1 MSVCV
6 LDQLHTVPALEM
18 TSCTHTASYG
28 VWYKAFL
35 GPHAKHDFLIHSYS
49 LTVITV
55 LQSYSLTVLHSYSL
69 TVLPSDSPTH
79 PPWPRVDLLTP
90 PLSQAGDV

>member
-1 MSVCV
+1 METLQMSVCV

-49 LTVITV
+49 LTVITALPSYSHNSLTV
-55 LQSYSLTVLHSYSL
+55 LQSYCLTLLQSYCL
-69 TVLPSDSPTH
+69 TL
-79 PPWPRVDLLTP
+79 
-90 PLSQAGDV
+90 